1 MRQMEECA
9 FARGISAEALM
20 NQAGERGAA
29 AVRQFFPRR
38 GVCISVFGR
47 GNNGGDALVA
57 ARHLAEAGWETH
69 LVPAFPESRWNA
81 LVREYQPSCNRNQA
95 SGLVDSPAG
104 GLVDR

>member
-1 MRQMEECA
+1 MLCSCSVMRQMEERA

-20 NQAGERGAA
+20 NQAGERCAA

-38 GVCISVFGR
+38 GVCIAVFGR

-69 LVPAFPESRWNA
+69 LVPAFGESRWNA
-81 LVREYQPSCNRNQA
+81 LVRKKFGEV
-95 SGLVDSPAG
+95 GLGRLYTDGVG
-104 GLVDR
+104 G